1 VLVVRVNSRRIA
13 TNDWLILLR
22 EKGIECERGLFAPEA
37 VRITNFQGP
46 VIALPGYGEGFF
58 AVQDEAAQLVT
69 QLLAPFSGASY
80 LDGCAG
86 LGGKTLHLAQ
96 LLPEGARL
104 VAVEPSLKRQAL
116 LRDNLQRLGGPEMEI
131 QGGTLQ
137 EFAGQR
143 QGGFAGVL
151 VDAPCSG
158 LGVIRR
164 QPDIRWQRSLAALQ
178 GYQARQREL
187 LAAAAD
193 LVEKGGVLVY
203 ATCSIDPLENDEVIG
218 AFIDEHPEFL
228 ITPAQEYLPEAARGF
243 CDGMG
248 FLKTT
253 PEQGLD
259 GFFAARMVRKG

>member
-1 VLVVRVNSRRIA
+1 
-13 TNDWLILLR
+13 
-22 EKGIECERGLFAPEA
+22 
-37 VRITNFQGP
+37 
-46 VIALPGYGEGFF
+46 
-58 AVQDEAAQLVT
+58 
-69 QLLAPFSGASY
+69 
-80 LDGCAG
+80 
-86 LGGKTLHLAQ
+86 
-96 LLPEGARL
+96 
-104 VAVEPSLKRQAL
+104 
-116 LRDNLQRLGGPEMEI
+116 
-131 QGGTLQ
+131 
-137 EFAGQR
+137 
-143 QGGFAGVL
+143 
-151 VDAPCSG
+151 

-218 AFIDEHPEFL
+218 AFIAEHPEFL
-228 ITPAQEYLPEAARGF
+228 ITPAQEYLPQAARGL
-243 CDGMG
+243 CDGQG